1 MSPEQI
7 QAIGPFRQFARG
19 NAVQQ
24 GLGLGLEIVRLTAAV
39 FAADLRIDSRVHEGT
54 TVVFHKVEEASI

>member
-7 QAIGPFRQFARG
+7 QAIGPFQQFARG
-19 NAVQQ
+19 SANQQ

-39 FAADLRIDSRVHEGT
+39 FGASLRIDSRVREGT
-54 TVVFHKVEEASI
+54 TVVLRKEKSASI